1 MDITGRLWSIQDAA
15 SYLHIAEKT
24 VSRMIQ
30 RGELPAVRIGGQW
43 RFIPEQLSR
52 WLNDQ
57 GARPD
62 SLRDLLRLDPIA
74 VPIDRILKPEHI
86 ICKSQAGSAR
96 GVLRELA
103 EKAHEAFPGIDPEEY
118 HSALLARE
126 ELASTVIGNGL
137 AVPHI
142 RRIESNPPGSMELFV
157 LITENPVHYG
167 GTDCSIFC
175 LICTDDL
182 VLHLRII
189 QKVAYVLRRRDTIE
203 TLEDQKVPEAVIATI
218 LAAERNTDH
227 E

>member
-1 MDITGRLWSIQDAA
+1 MDFSERLWSIQDAA

-43 RFIPEQLSR
+43 RFVPEQLSQ

-74 VPIDRILKPEHI
+74 VPIDRILKADHI
-86 ICKSQAGSAR
+86 ICRSPARSAR
-96 GVLRELA
+96 EVLRELA
-103 EKAHEAFPGIDPEEY
+103 EKVHSVFSEIDPDEY
-118 HSALLARE
+118 HTALLARE
-126 ELASTVIGNGL
+126 ELASTVIGEGL

-142 RRIESNPPGSMELFV
+142 RRIESNPPGSMELFA
-157 LITENPVHYG
+157 LITASPVHYG
-167 GTDCSIFC
+167 GTDCSMFC

-189 QKVAYVLRRRDTIE
+189 QKIAYVLRRKDTIE
-203 TLEDQKVPEAVIATI
+203 MLQEQRDPAAVIAAI
-218 LAAERNTDH
+218 LAAERND
-227 E
+227 ERD